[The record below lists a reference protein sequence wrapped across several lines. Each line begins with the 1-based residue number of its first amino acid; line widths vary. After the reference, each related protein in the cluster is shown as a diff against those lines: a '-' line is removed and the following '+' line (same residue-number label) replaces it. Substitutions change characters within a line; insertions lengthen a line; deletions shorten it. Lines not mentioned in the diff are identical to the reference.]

1 MPLARTA
8 TVVLRVVQIRIK
20 TRSSLIT
27 LIVTIIATAIITII
41 ATAIITTT
49 IAIAVA
55 IAIALAI
62 AVAAAV
68 AIALAMAAREAK
80 GGWVGYPPTQATG
93 WVTQQRLIEKKEHL
107 TLDGLNKIRQIK
119 SGLNKGRREIKI

>member
-1 MPLARTA
+1 MHLIWNELLPLARTA

-27 LIVTIIATAIITII
+27 LIVTII

-93 WVTQQRLIEKKEHL
+93 GGRCGAKTNNKPQKYLPQRGHW
-107 TLDGLNKIRQIK
+107 
-119 SGLNKGRREIKI
+119 

>member
-93 WVTQQRLIEKKEHL
+93 GGRCGAKTNNKPQKYLPQRGH
-107 TLDGLNKIRQIK
+107 
-119 SGLNKGRREIKI
+119 

>member
-1 MPLARTA
+1 MT
-8 TVVLRVVQIRIK
+8 
-20 TRSSLIT
+20 
-27 LIVTIIATAIITII
+27 
-41 ATAIITTT
+41 
-49 IAIAVA
+49 IAVA
-55 IAIALAI
+55 NALAIALAIAQAIAQATAVAIALAIALAI
-62 AVAAAV
+62 AVAIAV
-68 AIALAMAAREAK
+68 AIALAMAAREAT